1 VRLEVE
7 GGIVSEGC
15 NEQAQVDL
23 DASEKEELVKSN
35 VTRLVG
41 GQSPRNGEASFEVI
55 SAVEPIGVIDP
66 ESIQSDFDFG
76 EAYTE
81 GEGDQTPAVVAANSG
96 IMGIKMEKI
105 LGRIRDEL
113 SKHFHAF
120 SVPWLTEY
128 LRKHGW
134 WIRKDGLPYI
144 AKELGFKLT
153 QLDHYYLRDISIWLP
168 DLEGECMPHCVTCLF
183 FQ

>member
-81 GEGDQTPAVVAANSG
+81 GEGDQTPAVAAANSG
-96 IMGIKMEKI
+96 IMGMKMEKKSWTNP
-105 LGRIRDEL
+105 R
-113 SKHFHAF
+113 
-120 SVPWLTEY
+120 
-128 LRKHGW
+128 
-134 WIRKDGLPYI
+134 
-144 AKELGFKLT
+144 
-153 QLDHYYLRDISIWLP
+153 
-168 DLEGECMPHCVTCLF
+168 
-183 FQ
+183 

>member
-1 VRLEVE
+1 MRLEVE

-96 IMGIKMEKI
+96 IVGMKMEKNSWTNP
-105 LGRIRDEL
+105 R
-113 SKHFHAF
+113 
-120 SVPWLTEY
+120 
-128 LRKHGW
+128 
-134 WIRKDGLPYI
+134 
-144 AKELGFKLT
+144 
-153 QLDHYYLRDISIWLP
+153 
-168 DLEGECMPHCVTCLF
+168 
-183 FQ
+183 